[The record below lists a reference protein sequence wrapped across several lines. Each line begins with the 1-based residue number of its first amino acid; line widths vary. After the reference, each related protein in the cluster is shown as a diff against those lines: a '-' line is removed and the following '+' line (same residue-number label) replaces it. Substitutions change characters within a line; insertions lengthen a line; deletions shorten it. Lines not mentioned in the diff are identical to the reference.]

1 MEQLRTVPLNQG
13 QKAAAEGFME
23 FLFGPEKEIR
33 ISGPGGVGKTYL
45 MSYLIDQVMPTYM
58 NTCKMCNVDP
68 EFNEVV
74 MTATTNKA
82 AEVLAEAT
90 QRPTS
95 TIHSF
100 MNLVIKEDW
109 ASGRTYLDRGKGWT
123 IHRNKIIFIDEASMI
138 DSGLLNMIREG
149 TLNCK
154 LVFVGD
160 DRQLNPVMEAVSPV
174 YGNQASAGFFE
185 LTEQMR
191 TNNPDLQR
199 TNAQLRQTVKD
210 GVFHPIRIVPG
221 VIDLLDSDQM
231 EAEIAQTF
239 KQQTFDSRI
248 LCYTNNRVKLYNQH
262 IRELRGLGDDFTVGE
277 FLVNNGGCVLRNG
290 TMHAE
295 EEVEIMELNPITE
308 MVDINEGDAELECVR
323 ASLQNRYSTVYRDV
337 MIPVD
342 RDHYDRLLAYYK
354 KAKQWRT
361 FYALKNGFPDLR
373 QRDAATT
380 HKAQGSTYDTVFLD
394 LDDLSTCRNPDQA
407 ARLLYVAFSRARR
420 RVVCYGD
427 LASKFGGLTY

>member
-1 MEQLRTVPLNQG
+1 MEHLKTVPLNQG
-13 QKAAAEGFME
+13 QQTAADGFMD
-23 FLFGPEKEIR
+23 FLFSPEKEIR

-45 MSYLIDQVMPTYM
+45 MSHLIDQVMPSYL
-58 NTCKMCNVDP
+58 NTCKMIDVKP
-68 EFNEVV
+68 EYNEVV

-90 QRPTS
+90 KRPTS

-100 MNLVIKEDW
+100 MNLVIKENYTT
-109 ASGRTYLDRGKGWT
+109 GRTYLDRGKGWV
-123 IHRNKIIFIDEASMI
+123 IHSRKIIFIDEASMI
-138 DSGLLNMIREG
+138 DTELLTLIREG
-149 TLNCK
+149 TINCK
-154 LVFVGD
+154 IVFVGD
-160 DRQLNPVMEAVSPV
+160 DRQLNPVMESVSPV
-174 YGNQASAGFFE
+174 YGPHAKTNFFE

-199 TNAQLRQTVKD
+199 TNSQLRQTVKD
-210 GVFHPIRIVPG
+210 GKFLPIKIVPG

-231 EAEIAQTF
+231 EAEIAATF

-262 IRELRGLGDDFTVGE
+262 IRDLRGLGEDFTVGE
-277 FLVNNGGCVLRNG
+277 FLVNNGGCILKNG

-295 EEVEIMELNPITE
+295 EEVEIKQLSATSEWVE
-308 MVDINEGDAELECVR
+308 INEGDAQLECVR
-323 ASLQNRYSTVYRDV
+323 AELQNRYNEIYQDV

-342 RDHYDRLLAYYK
+342 RDHYDSLLKYYK
-354 KAKQWRT
+354 ARKDWRI
-361 FYALKNGFPDLR
+361 YYGLKNGFPDLR

-380 HKAQGSTYDTVFLD
+380 HKAQGSTYETVFID
-394 LDDLSTCRNPDQA
+394 LGDLSTCRNPDQA

-427 LASKFGGLTY
+427 LASKFGGLTT

>member
-1 MEQLRTVPLNQG
+1 MEHLKTVPLNQG
-13 QKAAAEGFME
+13 QKTAADGFMD
-23 FLFGPEKEIR
+23 FLFSPEKEIR

-45 MSYLIDQVMPTYM
+45 MSHLIDQVMPGYL
-58 NTCKMCNVDP
+58 NTCKMIDVKP
-68 EFNEVV
+68 EYTEVV

-100 MNLVIKEDW
+100 MNLVIREDW
-109 ASGRTYLDRGKGWT
+109 SSGKTYLDRGKQWT

-138 DSGLLNMIREG
+138 DTGLLNMIREG

-154 LVFVGD
+154 IVFVGD
-160 DRQLNPVMEAVSPV
+160 KDQLSPVMESSSPV
-174 YGNQASAGFFE
+174 YGPQASLAIVE

-191 TNNPDLQR
+191 TNDPDLQR
-199 TNAQLRQTVKD
+199 TNAQLRQTVQD
-210 GVFHPIRIVPG
+210 GQFLPIKIVPG
-221 VIDLLDSDQM
+221 VIDLFDSAQM
-231 EAEIAQTF
+231 EAEIERTF

-262 IRELRGLGDDFTVGE
+262 IRDLRGLGVDFTVGE

-295 EEVEIMELNPITE
+295 EEVEIVELNPTTE
-308 MVDINEGDAELECVR
+308 MVSVNEGDAELECVR
-323 ASLQNRYSTVYRDV
+323 AVLQNRYNEVYPDV

-342 RDHYDRLLAYYK
+342 RDHYDKLLKYYK
-354 KAKQWRT
+354 SCKQWRIY
-361 FYALKNGFPDLR
+361 YALKNGFPDLR

-380 HKAQGSTYDTVFLD
+380 HKAQGSTYETVFLD
-394 LDDLSTCRNPDQA
+394 LTDLSTCRNPDQA

-427 LASKFGGLTY
+427 LAAKFGGLTT

>member
-1 MEQLRTVPLNQG
+1 MEQLKTVPLNQG
-13 QKAAAEGFME
+13 QTAAATGFME
-23 FLFGPEKEIR
+23 FLFSPEKELR

-45 MSYLIDQVMPTYM
+45 MSHLIDQVMPGYL
-58 NTCKMCNVDP
+58 NTCKMIDVKP
-68 EFNEVV
+68 EYNEVV

-109 ASGRTYLDRGKGWT
+109 GTGRTYLDRGKSWT

-138 DSGLLNMIREG
+138 DTDLLTMIREG

-160 DRQLNPVMEAVSPV
+160 DRQLNPVMESVSPV
-174 YGNQASAGFFE
+174 YGPNAKTNFFE

-191 TNNPDLQR
+191 TNNADLQR
-199 TNAQLRQTVKD
+199 TNSQLRQTVKD
-210 GVFHPIRIVPG
+210 GIFKPLKIVPG
-221 VIDLLDSDQM
+221 VIDLLDSTQM
-231 EAEIAQTF
+231 EAEIEKTF

-248 LCYTNNRVKLYNQH
+248 LCYTNKRVQLYNQH
-262 IRELRGLGDDFTVGE
+262 IREIRGLGDDFTVGE
-277 FLVNNGGCVLRNG
+277 FLVNNGGCIVRNG

-295 EEVEIMELNPITE
+295 EEVEIKELNPTTE
-308 MVDINEGDAELECVR
+308 MVDVNEGDAELECVR
-323 ASLQNRYSTVYRDV
+323 AVLQNRYNEVYRDV

-342 RDHYDRLLAYYK
+342 RDHYDKLLAYYK
-354 KAKQWRT
+354 KAKMWRIY
-361 FYALKNGFPDLR
+361 YALKNGFPDLR

-380 HKAQGSTYDTVFLD
+380 HKAQGSTYDTVFID
-394 LDDLSTCRNPDQA
+394 LGDLSTCRNPDQA

-420 RVVCYGD
+420 RVICYGD
-427 LASKFGGLTY
+427 LAAKFGGLTT